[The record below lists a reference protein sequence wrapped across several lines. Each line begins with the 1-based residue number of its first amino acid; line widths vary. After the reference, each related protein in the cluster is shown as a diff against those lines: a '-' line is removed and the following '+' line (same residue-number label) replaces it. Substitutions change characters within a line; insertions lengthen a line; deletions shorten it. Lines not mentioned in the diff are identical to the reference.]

1 MPTPAAYRRVGSTD
15 AESPHRHRS
24 RDPRTARMIAAAL
37 VLGAAL
43 GTALGGTAKLAHGAP
58 TAGVRAASPVYVAP
72 EAATSAADRPDWQ
85 ARDWA
90 MACMSCHNAS
100 APISAGK
107 RVLPALEGRPAA
119 ELMATLQA
127 MRDARRGATLM
138 PQLLKGYRDDE
149 LQRMAAYFA
158 AQPAPSAA
166 DKSSAKASPAN
177 PARTVR

>member
-1 MPTPAAYRRVGSTD
+1 
-15 AESPHRHRS
+15 
-24 RDPRTARMIAAAL
+24 MIAAAL

-127 MRDARRGATLM
+127 MRDARRDARRGATLM

-149 LQRMAAYFA
+149 LQRIAAYFA

-166 DKSSAKASPAN
+166 DRSSAKASPAN